1 VNVAASHGERY
12 ALPLAMRVHP
22 EVIVIGGSAG
32 AIDALL
38 RIMAA
43 LPAVLH
49 ARVFIT
55 VHVPSTAVS
64 ALPAIL
70 TRAGPIAARHPTDG
84 ERTQPSVIYVAPP
97 DYHLLVKRDTLR
109 IVRGPRE
116 NGHRPAIDP
125 LFRSAAASYG
135 ARVIGVVLS
144 GNLDDGAAGAAAIAA
159 AGGTVIVQD
168 PEDSPYPSMPLHARA
183 RVPAAV
189 ALPLDQI
196 AGHLIR
202 LLATTVEEAPPMT
215 HDSHDSARLDPVEL
229 DPGASEAFTKQGE
242 SSGLTCPEC
251 HGGIFEIN
259 TNGAV
264 QYRCRTGHAFTGES
278 LFAEQ
283 RASVE
288 AALWTALRSLEE
300 SAELANRLAERA
312 QGRSNDRAAGSY
324 RRNAAMYW
332 ERAGV
337 IREVLEN
344 GLMRSGESELSQ
356 DTVTG

>member
-1 VNVAASHGERY
+1 
-12 ALPLAMRVHP
+12 MRVHP

-49 ARVFIT
+49 ARVFIA

-70 TRAGPIAARHPTDG
+70 TRAGRIAARHPTDG

-97 DYHLLVKRDTLR
+97 DHHLLVKRDTLR

-189 ALPLDQI
+189 VLPLDQI

-202 LLATTVEEAPPMT
+202 LLAAKVEEAPPMT
-215 HDSHDSARLDPVEL
+215 HESHDDSTTLDPVEL

-251 HGGIFEIN
+251 HGGVFE
-259 TNGAV
+259 TDRNGAV

-283 RASVE
+283 RTSVE

-300 SAELANRLAERA
+300 SAELAHRLAERA
-312 QGRSNDRAAGSY
+312 QSRSNDRAADSY

-344 GLMRSGESELSQ
+344 GLMRSGESELSRH
-356 DTVTG
+356 TATG